1 MYISFFGAL
10 DLISSLSKWSENKQE
25 KCLNYFKDRDNLFID
40 YSMMGQKLKYSEILP
55 PLIAFHL
62 IIAATSWLSTGFSFR
77 ISWTLLVSIEF
88 TTVSTFLTS
97 FSAFSW
103 FFWISCF
110 FRLTKVSRKLMH
122 ANSTK
127 AVNTKVSHT
136 NKSKSEIL
144 SIMIISM
151 AIRVVEFSREG

>member
-1 MYISFFGAL
+1 
-10 DLISSLSKWSENKQE
+10 
-25 KCLNYFKDRDNLFID
+25 
-40 YSMMGQKLKYSEILP
+40 MMGQKWKYSEILP

-136 NKSKSEIL
+136 NKS
-144 SIMIISM
+144 IISLTSSNNQFSKFRIFFFVYFFIEIIDFFVKHIFFE
-151 AIRVVEFSREG
+151 ARLERVTDGTADCWSYFWSSKK